1 MGNQL
6 GEGEH
11 SCSDNISFGREGR
24 EFRTGLSQ
32 TIILLTRVG
41 LILINNNFLK
51 VAASAMGSC
60 CVLTIAVTEGVSAS

>member
-11 SCSDNISFGREGR
+11 SCSDNTCFGREAG
-24 EFRTGLSQ
+24 GIQNGSL
-32 TIILLTRVG
+32 IVLLTIVG

-51 VAASAMGSC
+51 VATSGMGSSC
-60 CVLTIAVTEGVSAS
+60 LLTIAVTKGVSAS